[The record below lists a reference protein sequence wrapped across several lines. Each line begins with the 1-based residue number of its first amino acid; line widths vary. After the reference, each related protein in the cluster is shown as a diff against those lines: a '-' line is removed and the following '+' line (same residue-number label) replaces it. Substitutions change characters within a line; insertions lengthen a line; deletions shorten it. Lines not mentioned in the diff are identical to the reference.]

1 MQHQNVKS
9 PLKFSDKIVV
19 ITGSGTGIGQAIA
32 KKFALNGATI
42 IIMGRRKEPLD
53 ETSHILEGVISNAGS
68 SGKVR
73 AFPGV
78 DVSDEAGVNEMFKTI
93 KQEFGKVD
101 IIVNNAG
108 VSGPVKTFTNANFK
122 EFKDCVAIHLTGTF
136 WTSIQGLQVLEPGS
150 EIITITTFF
159 SEESRYEQRPYRF
172 RTPYTAAQGAKNRL
186 AEALAWELVEK
197 GIRSVAVNP
206 GPVHSDRIYKT
217 VYPKA
222 AAEFLRIGGYP
233 DLSSVEIEKAAA
245 KLLPLLGEPDDII
258 SNGVKEIATEI
269 AKSKSTSS
277 SKSITEIERL
287 SKIISTMLAK
297 IQEIAEKIQNNTA
310 KMIVDGEFLAQDEV
324 ADMVLN
330 LCDVKISKLIN
341 GRVIPNDRV
350 FYPVKPVVGT
360 SVETNTTMDVK
371 DKVIVVTISS
381 STKKDINC
389 ARQMAT
395 TLNSKGV
402 KQIIVLTGS
411 KSNLSDFEDFHS
423 HSIDLSNEESVRK
436 IFNVIITKFGK
447 IDAVVHFTGSYD
459 YNLPLSSLTRQQW
472 ELLVDNFINTPGLIT
487 REAVN
492 AMAPKGAAEEPIKFK
507 GSKGVV
513 VIVGPDSPVGKK
525 ISGTIRARSEVFRG
539 ALRPYAAT
547 VNQELADV
555 LGSNIRLYLILAG
568 NIEGSNPNNDKLQ
581 SSILQLISG
590 SALNRNEAV
599 FYIDEARN

>member
-1 MQHQNVKS
+1 MQYQNAKP

-32 KKFALNGATI
+32 KKFALNGASI

-53 ETSHILEGVISNAGS
+53 ETSQVLEGVISSAGS
-68 SGKVR
+68 SGKIR

-78 DVSDEAGVNEMFKTI
+78 DVSDEVEVNEMFKTI

-108 VSGPVKTFTNANFK
+108 VSGPVKIFTNANFK

-136 WTSIQGLQVLEPGS
+136 WTSIQGLQVLEPGG

-159 SEESRYEQRPYRF
+159 TEENRYDQRPYRF

-197 GIRSVAVNP
+197 GIRSVVINP
-206 GPVHSDRIYKT
+206 GPVHSDRIYRT

-233 DLSSVEIEKAAA
+233 DLSSIEIEKAAV
-245 KLLPLLGEPDDII
+245 KLLPLLGESDNII
-258 SNGVKEIATEI
+258 SNGIKEIATEI
-269 AKSKSTSS
+269 AKSNNNEST
-277 SKSITEIERL
+277 IEIERL
-287 SKIISTMLAK
+287 YKIISAMLVK
-297 IQEIAEKIQNNTA
+297 IKEIAEKIQNNTA

-330 LCDVKISKLIN
+330 LCDVKISRLIN
-341 GRVIPNDRV
+341 GKVIPNDRI

-360 SVETNTTMDVK
+360 SLETSTPMEVK
-371 DKVIVVTISS
+371 DQVIVITISS
-381 STKKDINC
+381 SAKKDVDC
-389 ARQMAT
+389 VRQMAAI
-395 TLNSKGV
+395 LDSKSV
-402 KQIIVLTGS
+402 KQTIILTSS
-411 KSNLSDFEDFHS
+411 KSNLPYFEGFHS
-423 HSIDLSNEESVRK
+423 HLIDLSSEESIRK
-436 IFNVIITKFGK
+436 IFNVIITKFGD

-472 ELLVDNFINTPGLIT
+472 DLLVDNFVNTPGLIT

-492 AMAPKGAAEEPIKFK
+492 AMAPTGAAEEPIKFK
-507 GSKGVV
+507 GSKGIV
-513 VIVGPDSPVGKK
+513 VIVGPDSPIGKK
-525 ISGTIRARSEVFRG
+525 ISGAIRARSEVFRG
-539 ALRPYAAT
+539 ALRPYTAT

-581 SSILQLISG
+581 KSILQLISG
-590 SALNRNEAV
+590 SALKRNETV
-599 FYIDEARN
+599 FYIDEARD

>member
-1 MQHQNVKS
+1 MERRTSLKS
-9 PLKFSDKIVV
+9 SLKFVGKTIV

-32 KKFALNGATI
+32 KKFALNGANI

-53 ETSHILEGVISNAGS
+53 QTSQILKGVISSTQS

-78 DVSDEAGVNEMFKTI
+78 DVSDEVEVNEMFKTI

-108 VSGPVKTFTNANFK
+108 VSGPVKIFTNANFK

-136 WTSIQGLQVLEPGS
+136 WTSIQGLQVLEPGG

-159 SEESRYEQRPYRF
+159 TEENRYDQRPYRF

-197 GIRSVAVNP
+197 GIRSVAINP

-233 DLSSVEIEKAAA
+233 DLSSIEIEKAAV
-245 KLLPLLGEPDDII
+245 KLLPLLGESDDII
-258 SNGVKEIATEI
+258 SNGIKEIAAEI
-269 AKSKSTSS
+269 AKSNN

-287 SKIISTMLAK
+287 SKIISAMLAK

-330 LCDVKISKLIN
+330 LCDVKINRLIN
-341 GRVIPNDRV
+341 GKVIPNDRI

-360 SVETNTTMDVK
+360 SVETSTLTDVK
-371 DKVIVVTISS
+371 DQVIVITTSS
-381 STKKDINC
+381 SSRNDVDRI
-389 ARQMAT
+389 RQMAT
-395 TLNSKGV
+395 ILDSNGV
-402 KQIIVLTGS
+402 KQIIILTNS
-411 KSNLSDFEDFHS
+411 KSNMSHFKDFHS
-423 HSIDLSNEESVRK
+423 HFIEFSEEETVKK
-436 IFNVIITKFGK
+436 IFDIIRTKFG
-447 IDAVVHFTGSYD
+447 
-459 YNLPLSSLTRQQW
+459 
-472 ELLVDNFINTPGLIT
+472 
-487 REAVN
+487 
-492 AMAPKGAAEEPIKFK
+492 
-507 GSKGVV
+507 
-513 VIVGPDSPVGKK
+513 
-525 ISGTIRARSEVFRG
+525 
-539 ALRPYAAT
+539 
-547 VNQELADV
+547 
-555 LGSNIRLYLILAG
+555 
-568 NIEGSNPNNDKLQ
+568 
-581 SSILQLISG
+581 
-590 SALNRNEAV
+590 
-599 FYIDEARN
+599 